1 MTVMIT
7 GDNDKFV
14 FHAKNGWNITKTPLL
29 MVHHDEGTDVAKVF
43 STDFSLW
50 VKPYLWS
57 GKGRNTGNK
66 RHKGPQI
73 IIIIMVAG
81 INC

>member
-1 MTVMIT
+1 MQRM
-7 GDNDKFV
+7 G
-14 FHAKNGWNITKTPLL
+14 GITKTPLL
-29 MVHHDEGTDVAKVF
+29 MVHHDEGTDVIKVF
-43 STDFSLW
+43 SSDFSLW
-50 VKPYLWS
+50 FEPYLWS
-57 GKGRNTGNK
+57 GKCRNTGNK